1 MICFIPF
8 LDALSHTV
16 LFDILSAST
25 MMNDLSLSLSLSVLF
40 CFVFFFIYLNKS
52 STTDM
57 INLVEFGEI
66 IIRLLGSF
74 QWSTPFF

>member
-25 MMNDLSLSLSLSVLF
+25 MMNDLSLSLSICFVLF
-40 CFVFFFIYLNKS
+40 FFFFIYLNKS